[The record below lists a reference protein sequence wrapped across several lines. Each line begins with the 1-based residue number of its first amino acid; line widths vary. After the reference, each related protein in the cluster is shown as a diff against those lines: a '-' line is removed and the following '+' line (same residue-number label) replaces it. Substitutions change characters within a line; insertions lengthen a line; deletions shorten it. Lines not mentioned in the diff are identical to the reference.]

1 MISGLFSMPL
11 EAVEQ
16 EKNDPV
22 GFSSEFIR
30 CQWQIWR
37 DIHMTDSK
45 KKSGWS
51 DLKRRLADLD
61 RTALLGLIQ
70 DLYAADRKNQL
81 FLHARFALVEDVL
94 GPYKAVISRWV
105 CPDVMRNQ
113 DVSISKAK
121 KAISDYRKAVG
132 HPEGIAELMVF
143 FGSCGMEDEGFFDAL
158 ILMFGQALKVIAKL
172 EPDQRKAFVD
182 RLERVRHEARNWGW
196 GVGDAMDDL
205 MEEYGPA

>member
-1 MISGLFSMPL
+1 
-11 EAVEQ
+11 
-16 EKNDPV
+16 
-22 GFSSEFIR
+22 
-30 CQWQIWR
+30 
-37 DIHMTDSK
+37 MTDSK
-45 KKSGWS
+45 KKPGWS
-51 DLKRRLADLD
+51 DLKRCLADLD
-61 RTALLGLIQ
+61 RPALLGLLQ

-105 CPDVMRNQ
+105 FPDVMRNQ

-143 FGSCGMEDEGFFDAL
+143 YCESCWGFLGSCGMEDEGFFDAL
-158 ILMFGQALKVIAKL
+158 ILMFGQALKAVAKL
-172 EPDQRKAFVD
+172 EPAQRKAFVD

-196 GVGDAMDDL
+196 GVSDAMDDL
-205 MEEYGPA
+205 MGEYGPA

>member
-1 MISGLFSMPL
+1 
-11 EAVEQ
+11 
-16 EKNDPV
+16 
-22 GFSSEFIR
+22 
-30 CQWQIWR
+30 
-37 DIHMTDSK
+37 MTDSK
-45 KKSGWS
+45 KKPGWS

-61 RTALLGLIQ
+61 RPELLGLIQ

-94 GPYKAVISRWV
+94 GPYKAVISRWI

-143 FGSCGMEDEGFFDAL
+143 YCESCWDFLGICGMEDGGFFDAL
-158 ILMFGQALKVIAKL
+158 ILMFGQALKAVAKL

-196 GVGDAMDDL
+196 GVNDAMDDL